1 MIDKREFIIEKQ
13 SPLYANFFP
22 CIMISLGHLKCK
34 FREGGKKALSCI
46 RQNYAVIDILYIL
59 ILFDRHTYLRIHIVY
74 NVLYT
79 IYFVYSTLY
88 STHDL

>member
-1 MIDKREFIIEKQ
+1 MIDRRESIIEKQ
-13 SPLYANFFP
+13 SPLHVSSVP
-22 CIMISLGHLKCK
+22 CIMISLGHLKCI

-46 RQNYAVIDILYIL
+46 IQNYAAIDILHIS
-59 ILFDRHTYLRIHIVY
+59 ILFDRHTYLRIHIIY